1 MRPAVEMAVRAWSR
15 MPVPLGSAMMLVG
28 YHRIA
33 DRADDLTVHPSRF
46 EEQMRWLAAHRDTL
60 PTVDVERAA
69 APARQWPHRCVAV
82 TIDDAWEDVY
92 RNGLVVMAELK
103 LPVTLYVPSKLIGT
117 PEYMTREQVLEC
129 AAAGLTI
136 GGHTRS
142 HADLRKVDHNTLE
155 SELRG
160 GREDLEDLMGRAVTQ
175 FAYPFGHFDARAR
188 AAVIGAGYTSAIT
201 TRRGWARPGVDPFT
215 IPRSVIEDVS
225 LATFVASVRGGLSV
239 LSAADAVRRRRE
251 G

>member
-1 MRPAVEMAVRAWSR
+1 MRPTIEIAVRAWAR
-15 MPVPLGSAMMLVG
+15 APVPLGPALMLVG

-33 DRADDLTVHPSRF
+33 DRVDDLTVRPSRF
-46 EEQMRWLAAHRDTL
+46 EEQMRWLAAHRARL

-69 APARQWPHRCVAV
+69 APATEWPHRAVAL

-92 RNGLVVMAELK
+92 RNGLAVMAELK

-129 AAAGLTI
+129 AAAGITI

-142 HADLRKVDHNTLE
+142 HADLRKVDDTTLE

-160 GREDLEDLMGRAVTQ
+160 GREDLEDLMGRPVTQ

-215 IPRSVIEDVS
+215 IPRSFIEDVS
-225 LATFVASVRGGLSV
+225 LATFTASVRGGLSV
-239 LSAADAVRRRRE
+239 LTAADSVRRRRK